1 MGLEGIYDTRRYM
14 IFPFSQINLID
25 FNEVFET
32 SAETLRLSV
41 DETKTFVK
49 WDGDTPQCISLL
61 TNTEGPYTHEEILVI
76 LSTPEWTEPFEEE
89 II

>member
-1 MGLEGIYDTRRYM
+1 MELEGIYDTRRYM
-14 IFPFSQINLID
+14 IFPFSQINLINFD
-25 FNEVFET
+25 EVFET
-32 SAETLRLSV
+32 SAETVRLSA

-49 WDGDTPQCISLL
+49 WDGETPSCISLL

-89 II
+89 IV

>member
-1 MGLEGIYDTRRYM
+1 MELEGIYDTRRYM
-14 IFPFSQINLID
+14 IFPFSQINLINFD
-25 FNEVFET
+25 EVFET
-32 SAETLRLSV
+32 SAETVRLSV
-41 DETKTFVK
+41 DGTKTFVK
-49 WDGDTPQCISLL
+49 WDGETPQCVLLL